1 MALSSHIP
9 RILIK
14 IYITLE
20 QLVNIILLWKAKLGL
35 PKMGLL
41 WKITLVHFER
51 ETVVPCF
58 IDWER

>member
-1 MALSSHIP
+1 MIFKYFFVNNGSFYSHIP

-35 PKMGLL
+35 PKWGCSG
-41 WKITLVHFER
+41 K
-51 ETVVPCF
+51 
-58 IDWER
+58 